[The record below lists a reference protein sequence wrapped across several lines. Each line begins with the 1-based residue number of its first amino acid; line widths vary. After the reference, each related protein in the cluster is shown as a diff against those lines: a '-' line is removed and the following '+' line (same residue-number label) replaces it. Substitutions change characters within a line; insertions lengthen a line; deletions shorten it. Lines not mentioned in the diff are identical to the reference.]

1 MELTAQEQV
10 MSEITLQLGGMSC
23 AGCVGRVE
31 RALAGVDGIQRVAV
45 NLAAQTA
52 RMDVQTNSQLLAV
65 EKALQQ
71 AGYPAEQQ
79 TRQIQIGNL
88 TCASCVGRAEAALG
102 TVPGVLDAQVNLASQ
117 QARVRMLQGTDQDA
131 LLRALRQA
139 GYPGQWVDSD
149 APAAEAGPDLAK
161 QRRRVIIAALLSAPM
176 LLSMLPALLG
186 AGHWMLPGWLQ
197 LILASIV
204 QFVFGATFYRGAWH
218 ALRNRT
224 ANMDLLV
231 VLGTSAGWALST
243 WNLLTQSP
251 GTELHLYYEAS
262 AVIVTF
268 ILLGKYLENRAKGQT
283 LEAIRALTALRPDTA
298 RLRDAEGERDV
309 PLSQV
314 LPGDQLVVRAGERIP
329 VDAEIV
335 EGDSHIDESMLTGE
349 SLPVSRGPGQAVRA
363 GSLNQD
369 GVLLL
374 NTTGVGQDTLLAQIV
389 RMVEN
394 AQSSKAPIQRLVDR
408 VAAVFVPVVIAIA
421 LMTWVLGS
429 FFIGPQAALLNAI
442 AVLVIACPCALG
454 LATPT
459 AIMVGTGV
467 AARHGILIRDAEA
480 LERARLVNAV
490 IFDKTGTLTRGKPAL
505 TRVEPLNGHS
515 AEDVL
520 RVALALQQQAEH
532 PLARALCDYAAE
544 QGIETAPADN
554 LQVLAGRGAQ
564 GLVDGQ
570 SAWLGSARL
579 LEEQHLDL
587 TPWQQQA
594 AELQADGASL
604 SWLARGDQ
612 VLGLLSFA
620 DSLKDNARATIDRL
634 QAQHIE
640 SLLISGD
647 SQSAAEHIGRQ
658 LGLDQVRGSVLPAD
672 KVSEVQRLQQQGKV
686 VAMIGDGINDAPALS
701 SADVGMAMST
711 GTDVAMHSAGITLMR
726 GDPAL
731 VPMALALSRRTG
743 DKIRQNL
750 FWAFVY
756 NCLGIPLA
764 AFGLLNPMI
773 AGAMMAASS
782 VCVVSNA
789 LLLKRWQP
797 EEA

>member
-1 MELTAQEQV
+1 

-65 EKALQQ
+65 EQALQQ

-139 GYPGQWVDSD
+139 GYPGQWVDTD

-231 VLGTSAGWALST
+231 VLGTSAGWTLST

-515 AEDVL
+515 AEDVM

-544 QGIETAPADN
+544 QGIEAAPADN

-647 SQSAAEHIGRQ
+647 SQSAAEHIGRL

-701 SADVGMAMST
+701 SADIGMAMST

>member
-1 MELTAQEQV
+1 

-31 RALAGVDGIQRVAV
+31 QALAGVDGIQRVAV

-65 EKALQQ
+65 EQALQQ

-139 GYPGQWVDSD
+139 GYPGQWVDTD
-149 APAAEAGPDLAK
+149 APAAETGPDLAK

-197 LILASIV
+197 LTLASIV

-369 GVLLL
+369 GVLLI

-408 VAAVFVPVVIAIA
+408 VAAVFVPVVIVIA

-515 AEDVL
+515 TEDVL

-612 VLGLLSFA
+612 VLALLSFA

>member
-1 MELTAQEQV
+1 

-23 AGCVGRVE
+23 AGCVSRVE

-251 GTELHLYYEAS
+251 GTGLHLYYEAS

-298 RLRDAEGERDV
+298 RLRDADGERDV

-532 PLARALCDYAAE
+532 PLARALCDYAVE

-640 SLLISGD
+640 TLLISGD

-658 LGLDQVRGSVLPAD
+658 LGLGQVRGSVLPAD

-701 SADVGMAMST
+701 SADIGMAMST

>member
-1 MELTAQEQV
+1 

-65 EKALQQ
+65 EQALQQ

-161 QRRRVIIAALLSAPM
+161 QRRRVVIAALLSAPM
-176 LLSMLPALLG
+176 LLTMLPALLG

-231 VLGTSAGWALST
+231 VLGTSAGWTLST
-243 WNLLTQSP
+243 WNLLTQPP

-268 ILLGKYLENRAKGQT
+268 ILLGKYLENRAKRQT

-467 AARHGILIRDAEA
+467 AARYGILIRDAEA

-515 AEDVL
+515 AEDVM

-544 QGIETAPADN
+544 QGIEAAPADN

-647 SQSAAEHIGRQ
+647 SQSAAEHIGRL